1 MGRTQFTILFLLLV
15 SAAPG
20 AQEWSELD
28 RFLDKH
34 LSRFNLPG
42 AAVVVVRGDSL
53 AHSWT
58 GGDWP
63 GPDSPCY
70 LGSLSKPFTAAA
82 VLQLVEAGRLSI
94 DDPVQKWLPDIILNG
109 PQTDAMKVSHLLRH
123 RSGLTRRQGF
133 IPVPTLEE
141 MQEHPFEL
149 KLYYPP
155 GSREEYSNLNYVLLG
170 LITER
175 VSGQSFAGYL
185 RDSIFQPLDMDN
197 SFCRRDTAGEQLV
210 RGHQFWF
217 GIPVESEQAGY
228 KETAI
233 PAGFISS
240 SPQDV
245 AHFLIAHL
253 REGAYKGR
261 QALSPTHMRRLR
273 HYAEEDRSRV
283 VSWRTGSRNGSPLLQ
298 SDGATAVSYA
308 YMALLPEE
316 ELGFVF
322 MTNVNAFNPIANS
335 VEGFPKGI
343 LNFLTGSE
351 PGDYFPYNLIV
362 LLAFGLVLALNL
374 IELTRRGI
382 TWAKAGAP
390 TDSGESR
397 SAMLKLI
404 FWKLIV
410 PVGVAW
416 VLLRYFD
423 ISLTNLLVLQPDMG
437 WTIVVSIFAG
447 FVAGF
452 LEHFTMVKREPSEEA
467 S

>member
-1 MGRTQFTILFLLLV
+1 MGKTQFTILFFLLL
-15 SAAPG
+15 SATLC
-20 AQEWSELD
+20 AQNWSELD

-42 AAVVVVRGDSL
+42 AAVAIVQGDSL
-53 AHSWT
+53 VHTWT

-63 GPDSPCY
+63 GPNRPYY
-70 LGSLSKPFTAAA
+70 LGSPSKPFTAAA
-82 VLQLVEAGRLSI
+82 VLQLVDAGRLSI
-94 DDPVQKWLPDIILNG
+94 DDPVQKWLPELIFNG
-109 PQTDAMKVSHLLRH
+109 AQPEQMKVAHLLRH
-123 RSGLTRRQGF
+123 RSGLTRRQGLM
-133 IPVPTLEE
+133 PVPTLEAL
-141 MQEHPFEL
+141 QERTFEL
-149 KLYYPP
+149 TLYYAPR
-155 GSREEYSNLNYVLLG
+155 SREEYSNLNYVLLG
-170 LITER
+170 LLIER
-175 VSGQSFAGYL
+175 VSGRSYAGYL

-197 SFCRRDTAGEQLV
+197 SYCRRIVAGDQLM

-233 PAGFISS
+233 PAGFIIS

-253 REGAYKGR
+253 REGAYKDR
-261 QALSPTHMRRLR
+261 QVLSSPHIRRLR
-273 HYAEEDRSRV
+273 HFADEDRSRV
-283 VSWRTGSRNGSPLLQ
+283 LNWRTGSWNGHSLLQ
-298 SDGATAVSYA
+298 SDGATATSYA
-308 YMALLPEE
+308 YMVLLPKED
-316 ELGFVF
+316 LGFVF
-322 MTNVNAFNPIANS
+322 MTNVNAYNPIANS
-335 VEGFPKGI
+335 VQGFPEGI

-374 IELTRRGI
+374 IALVRRGLS
-382 TWAKAGAP
+382 WVKAGAP
-390 TDSGESR
+390 MDSGESR
-397 SAMLKLI
+397 NAMLKMI

-416 VLLRYFD
+416 ALLRYFD

-452 LEHFTMVKREPSEEA
+452 LEHFTSVKENTNT
-467 S
+467 